1 MTKNL
6 ADELQR
12 TARQALAG
20 LQPVASGDEFGGL
33 PFRRLVAA
41 VFRGRY
47 LLFGTTFFGLLI
59 GLFMAIT
66 TVNTYV
72 SEGRFQFTATGAERL
87 RVDTASAAQTSQEMM
102 AAGATYILSNNDL
115 LERVVKRLGPN
126 RILQPYAPG
135 KGEENG
141 VKSLFFRIQRDWNMT
156 REEDR
161 TPEAALRYLKRTILV
176 DAPRYSGMLVA
187 TCVANNPELAQE
199 ILATWMSE
207 AVKWHIETYDDTK
220 SYDAAKQRYDD
231 SKQALDKANRAM
243 AEFLVRKAKVLS
255 FDADKER
262 LKIELGGASGRE
274 SDLRSANKSMEEEI
288 KGLKAMLD
296 GPNALPLTVKMKV
309 KQSSASQAAITQL
322 EQDIVA
328 KEVELRQL
336 RSAVAATNQDS
347 SDVRRLMGTVKSMK
361 EQCEE
366 MKRELANAPLVE
378 EDVDN
383 PLRRKAQEDLLTR
396 EGELSSSKARLEAAI
411 SLRTEKETELRRL
424 IELEPEYSRLVAD
437 RLSADSDVHATEA
450 LWKQAQEKRV
460 LGEGNFSSLKPIQT
474 ASLPL
479 EKEGPNRAKLILG
492 AFLVGLFLGLG
503 VLVLRALP
511 DDVVRTRDDLERIEG
526 LAVIGVMPRLDG
538 KNLRRHSALREQG
551 W

>member
-199 ILATWMSE
+199 ILATWMDE
-207 AVKWHIETYDDTK
+207 AVKWHIETYDDSK
-220 SYDAAKQRYDD
+220 SYDAAKKRYDE
-231 SKQALDKANRAM
+231 SKAALDTANKAM

-262 LKIELGGASGRE
+262 LEIELGGASGRE
-274 SDLRSANKSMEEEI
+274 SDLKSANKSMEEEI
-288 KGLKAMLD
+288 KGLKGMLD

-309 KQSSASQAAITQL
+309 KQSLTSQETIARL
-322 EQDIVA
+322 EQEIFA
-328 KEVELRQL
+328 KDLELRQL
-336 RSAVAATNQDS
+336 RGAVANPNAS
-347 SDVRRLMGTVKSMK
+347 EDVNRLTKTVKSMR
-361 EQCEE
+361 EQVKE
-366 MKRELANAPLVE
+366 MKDELRAAPLVE
-378 EDVDN
+378 EEVDN
-383 PLRRKAQEDLLTR
+383 PLRKKAQEDLLTR
-396 EGELSSSKARLEAAI
+396 EGDLTSGRARLEAATTMR
-411 SLRTEKETELRRL
+411 SEKESALRRL
-424 IELEPEYSRLVAD
+424 VELEPEYSRLLAD
-437 RLSADSDVHATEA
+437 KLSADTDVHATEV

>member
-20 LQPVASGDEFGGL
+20 LQPVAQGDEFGGL

-47 LLFGTTFFGLLI
+47 LLFGTTFLGLLI
-59 GLFMAIT
+59 GLFLAIT

-115 LERVVKRLGPN
+115 LERVVKRLGPG
-126 RILQPYAPG
+126 RILQPYEPG

-161 TPEAALRYLKRTILV
+161 TPEAALRYLKRTIVV

-187 TCVANNPELAQE
+187 TCIANNPELARE
-199 ILATWMSE
+199 ILATWMDE
-207 AVKWHIETYDDTK
+207 AVKWHIETYDDSK
-220 SYDAAKQRYDD
+220 SYDAAKKRYDE
-231 SKQALDKANRAM
+231 SKVALDSANMAM
-243 AEFLVRKAKVLS
+243 AQFLARKAKVLS
-255 FDADKER
+255 FDADKTR
-262 LKIELGGASGRE
+262 LEVELGEATGRE
-274 SDLRSANKSMEEEI
+274 SSLKSEIKAKEEEI

-296 GPNALPLTVKMKV
+296 GPNKLPLTVKMKV
-309 KQSSASQAAITQL
+309 KQSTASQEMIARV
-322 EQDIVA
+322 EGEIVEKGYA
-328 KEVELRQL
+328 LQQWR
-336 RSAVAATNQDS
+336 ANPNPDS
-347 SDVRRLMGTVKSMK
+347 SDKRRLEGELKSK
-361 EQCEE
+361 QEQL
-366 MKRELANAPLVE
+366 KQLKAELQNAPVVE
-378 EDVDN
+378 EDVEN
-383 PLRRKAQEDLLTR
+383 PLLRKAQTDLFER
-396 EGELSSSKARLEAAI
+396 ESEWNTDKARLEAAT

-424 IELEPEYSRLVAD
+424 IELEPEYSRLLSAK
-437 RLSADSDVHATEA
+437 LSADSDVRATEA

-479 EKEGPNRAKLILG
+479 EKEGPNRAKLIFG
-492 AFLVGLFLGLG
+492 ALAVGLFLGLG

-526 LAVIGVMPRLDG
+526 LAVIGVMPSLDG

>member
-59 GLFMAIT
+59 GLFLAIT

-199 ILATWMSE
+199 ILATWMDE
-207 AVKWHIETYDDTK
+207 AVKWHIETYDDSK
-220 SYDAAKQRYDD
+220 SYDAAKKRYDE
-231 SKQALDKANRAM
+231 SKQALDAANKAM
-243 AEFLVRKAKVLS
+243 AEFLVRKARVLS

-262 LKIELGGASGRE
+262 LEAELGTAASRE
-274 SDLRSANKSMEEEI
+274 SELKTDIKSKEEEI

-309 KQSSASQAAITQL
+309 KQSLTSQETIARL
-322 EQDIVA
+322 EQEIFA
-328 KEVELRQL
+328 KDLELRQL
-336 RSAVAATNQDS
+336 RGAVANPNAS
-347 SDVRRLMGTVKSMK
+347 EDVNRLTKTVKSMR
-361 EQCEE
+361 EQVKE
-366 MKRELANAPLVE
+366 MKDELRAAPLVE
-378 EDVDN
+378 EEVDN
-383 PLRRKAQEDLLTR
+383 PLRKKAQEDLLTR
-396 EGELSSSKARLEAAI
+396 EGDLTSGRARLEAATTM
-411 SLRTEKETELRRL
+411 RTEKESALRRL
-424 IELEPEYSRLVAD
+424 VELEPEYSRLLAD
-437 RLSADSDVHATEA
+437 KLSADTDVRATEV
-450 LWKQAQEKRV
+450 LWKQAQEKRA

>member
-20 LQPVASGDEFGGL
+20 LQPVAQGDEFGGL

-47 LLFGTTFFGLLI
+47 LLFGTTCLGLLV
-59 GLFMAIT
+59 GLFLAIT
-66 TVNTYV
+66 TINTYV

-87 RVDTASAAQTSQEMM
+87 RVDTASAAETSQEMM

-115 LERVVKRLGPN
+115 LERVVKRLGPG
-126 RILQPYAPG
+126 RILQPYEPG

-187 TCVANNPELAQE
+187 TCVANNPELARE
-199 ILATWMSE
+199 ILATWMDE
-207 AVKWHIETYDDTK
+207 AKRWHIETYDDSK
-220 SYDAAKQRYDD
+220 SYDAAKKRFED
-231 SKQALDKANRAM
+231 SKATLDAANTAM
-243 AEFLVRKAKVLS
+243 AQFLARKAKVLS

-262 LKIELGGASGRE
+262 LEVELGGAAGRE
-274 SDLRSANKSMEEEI
+274 SDLRAEIKSKEEEI
-288 KGLKAMLD
+288 RGLRAMLD
-296 GPNALPLTVKMKV
+296 GPDKLPPTVKMKV
-309 KQSSASQAAITQL
+309 KQSTASQEMVVRVEGEIL
-322 EQDIVA
+322 A
-328 KEVELRQL
+328 KDFELRQW
-336 RSAVAATNQDS
+336 RATNPNS
-347 SDVRRLMGTVKSMK
+347 PDVRRLEGDLKNK
-361 EQCEE
+361 QEQLRQL
-366 MKRELANAPLVE
+366 KAELNNAPLIE
-378 EDVDN
+378 EDVEN
-383 PLRRKAQEDLLTR
+383 PLLKKAQEDLLTR
-396 EGELSSSKARLEAAI
+396 EGQLISDKARLEAATT
-411 SLRTEKETELRRL
+411 LRTEKENELRRL
-424 IELEPEYSRLVAD
+424 IELEPEYSRLLAAK
-437 RLSADSDVHATEA
+437 LSADSDVHATEA

-492 AFLVGLFLGLG
+492 AFAVGLFLGLG

-526 LAVIGVMPRLDG
+526 LTVIGVMPSLDG
-538 KNLRRHSALREQG
+538 KNLRRHAALREQG

>member
-20 LQPVASGDEFGGL
+20 LQPVAQGDEFGGL
-33 PFRRLVAA
+33 PFRRLLAA

-47 LLFGTTFFGLLI
+47 LVFGTTFLGLLI
-59 GLFMAIT
+59 GLFLAIT

-87 RVDTASAAQTSQEMM
+87 RVDTASAAETSQEMM

-126 RILQPYAPG
+126 RILQPYEPG

-187 TCVANNPELAQE
+187 TCIANNPELARE
-199 ILATWMSE
+199 ILATWMDE
-207 AVKWHIETYDDTK
+207 AKRWHIETYDDSK
-220 SYDAAKQRYDD
+220 SYEAAKKRYDESKVALDAANK
-231 SKQALDKANRAM
+231 AM

-262 LKIELGGASGRE
+262 LEVELGGANGRE
-274 SDLRSANKSMEEEI
+274 SDLRSAIKSMEEEI
-288 KGLKAMLD
+288 RGLKAMLD

-309 KQSSASQAAITQL
+309 KQSSASQEAITRL

-336 RSAVAATNQDS
+336 RSAVLNQDS
-347 SDVRRLMGTVKSMK
+347 SDVRRLTGTIKSMK
-361 EQCEE
+361 EQREE
-366 MKRELANAPLVE
+366 MKRELASAPLVE
-378 EDVDN
+378 EEVDN

-396 EGELSSSKARLEAAI
+396 EGDLSAGKARLEAAI
-411 SLRTEKETELRRL
+411 SLRTEKENELRRL

-450 LWKQAQEKRV
+450 LWKQAQEKRA
-460 LGEGNFSSLKPIQT
+460 LGEGNFSSLKPIQN

-492 AFLVGLFLGLG
+492 ALLVGLFLGLA
-503 VLVLRALP
+503 VLVLRSLP

-538 KNLRRHSALREQG
+538 GNLRRHSALREQG

>member
-47 LLFGTTFFGLLI
+47 LLFGTTFLGLVI
-59 GLFMAIT
+59 GLFLAIT

-102 AAGATYILSNNDL
+102 AAGATYILNNNDL
-115 LERVVKRLGPN
+115 LERVVKRLGPG
-126 RILQPYAPG
+126 RILQPYEPG

-156 REEDR
+156 REEER

-187 TCVANNPELAQE
+187 TCVANNPELARE
-199 ILATWMSE
+199 ILATWMDE
-207 AVKWHIETYDDTK
+207 AIQWHIKTYDDTK
-220 SYDAAKQRYDD
+220 SYEAAKQRYDE
-231 SKQALDKANRAM
+231 SKLALDAANMAM
-243 AEFLVRKAKVLS
+243 AQFLARKAKVLS
-255 FDADKER
+255 FDADKAR
-262 LKIELGGASGRE
+262 LEVELGDATGRE
-274 SDLRSANKSMEEEI
+274 SSLKSEIKAKEEEI
-288 KGLKAMLD
+288 KGLKEMLD
-296 GPNALPLTVKMKV
+296 GPNKLPLTVKMKV
-309 KQSSASQAAITQL
+309 KQSTASQEMISRV
-322 EQDIVA
+322 EGEIVA
-328 KEVELRQL
+328 KGYELLQWR
-336 RSAVAATNQDS
+336 ATNPNS
-347 SDVRRLMGTVKSMK
+347 PDVRRLEGDLKNK
-361 EQCEE
+361 QEQLRLL
-366 MKRELANAPLVE
+366 KTELQNAPVVE
-378 EDVDN
+378 EDVEN
-383 PLRRKAQEDLLTR
+383 PLLKKAQEDLLTR
-396 EGELSSSKARLEAAI
+396 EGQLIADKARLEAAT

-424 IELEPEYSRLVAD
+424 IELEPEYSRLLSTK
-437 RLSADSDVHATEA
+437 LSADSDVRATEA

-479 EKEGPNRAKLILG
+479 EKEGPNRAKLIFG
-492 AFLVGLFLGLG
+492 ALAVGLFLGLG

-526 LAVIGVMPRLDG
+526 LAVIGVMPSLDG
-538 KNLRRHSALREQG
+538 KNLRRHAALREQG

>member
-20 LQPVASGDEFGGL
+20 LQPVAQGDEFGGL

-47 LLFGTTFFGLLI
+47 LLFGTTCLGLLV
-59 GLFMAIT
+59 GLFLAIT
-66 TVNTYV
+66 TINTYV

-87 RVDTASAAQTSQEMM
+87 RVDTASAAETSQEMM

-115 LERVVKRLGPN
+115 LERVVKRLGPG
-126 RILQPYAPG
+126 RILQPYEPG

-187 TCVANNPELAQE
+187 TCVANNPELARE
-199 ILATWMSE
+199 ILATWMDE
-207 AVKWHIETYDDTK
+207 AKRWHIETYDDSK
-220 SYDAAKQRYDD
+220 SYDAAKKRFED
-231 SKQALDKANRAM
+231 SKQALDTANKAM

-262 LKIELGGASGRE
+262 LEVELGGANGRE
-274 SDLRSANKSMEEEI
+274 SDLRSAIKSMEEEI
-288 KGLKAMLD
+288 RGLKAMVD

-309 KQSSASQAAITQL
+309 KQSSASQEAITRL

-336 RSAVAATNQDS
+336 RSAVLNQDS
-347 SDVRRLMGTVKSMK
+347 SDVRRLTGTIKSMK
-361 EQCEE
+361 EQREE
-366 MKRELANAPLVE
+366 MKRELASAPLVE
-378 EDVDN
+378 EEVDN

-396 EGELSSSKARLEAAI
+396 EGELSAGRARLEAAI
-411 SLRTEKETELRRL
+411 SLRTEKESELRRL

-437 RLSADSDVHATEA
+437 RLSADTDVHATEA

-492 AFLVGLFLGLG
+492 AFAVGLFLGLG

-526 LAVIGVMPRLDG
+526 LAVIGVMPSLDG
-538 KNLRRHSALREQG
+538 KNLRRHVALREQG

>member
-20 LQPVASGDEFGGL
+20 LQPVAQGDEFGGL

-47 LLFGTTFFGLLI
+47 LLFGTTLLGLLI
-59 GLFMAIT
+59 GLFLAIT

-87 RVDTASAAQTSQEMM
+87 RVDTASAAETSQEMM

-126 RILQPYAPG
+126 RILQPYEPG

-161 TPEAALRYLKRTILV
+161 TPEAALRHLKRTIVV

-187 TCVANNPELAQE
+187 TCVANNPELARE
-199 ILATWMSE
+199 ILATWMDE
-207 AVKWHIETYDDTK
+207 AKRWHIETYDDTK
-220 SYDAAKQRYDD
+220 SYDAAKRRYEE
-231 SKQALDKANRAM
+231 SKTALDTANKAM

-262 LKIELGGASGRE
+262 LEVELGGANGRE
-274 SDLRSANKSMEEEI
+274 SDLRSAIKSMEEEI
-288 KGLKAMLD
+288 RGLKAMLD

-309 KQSSASQAAITQL
+309 KQSSASQEAITRL

-336 RSAVAATNQDS
+336 RSAVLNQDS
-347 SDVRRLMGTVKSMK
+347 SDVRRLTGTIKSMK
-361 EQCEE
+361 EQREE
-366 MKRELANAPLVE
+366 MKRELASAPLVE
-378 EDVDN
+378 EEVDN
-383 PLRRKAQEDLLTR
+383 PLRRKAQEDQLTR
-396 EGELSSSKARLEAAI
+396 EGELSAARARLEAAI
-411 SLRTEKETELRRL
+411 SLRTEKENELRRL

-437 RLSADSDVHATEA
+437 RLSADSDVRATEA

-460 LGEGNFSSLKPIQT
+460 LGEGNFSSLKPIQN

-479 EKEGPNRAKLILG
+479 EKEGPNRGKLIFG
-492 AFLVGLFLGLG
+492 AFAVGLFLGLG

-526 LAVIGVMPRLDG
+526 LAVIGVMPSLDG

>member
-20 LQPVASGDEFGGL
+20 LQPVAQGDEFGGL

-41 VFRGRY
+41 VFRGRF
-47 LLFGTTFFGLLI
+47 LVFGTTFLGLLI
-59 GLFMAIT
+59 GLFLAIT

-126 RILQPYAPG
+126 RILQPYEPG

-161 TPEAALRYLKRTILV
+161 TPEAALRYLKRTIVV

-187 TCVANNPELAQE
+187 TCIANNPELARE
-199 ILATWMSE
+199 ILATWMDE

-220 SYDAAKQRYDD
+220 SYDAAKKRYEE
-231 SKQALDKANRAM
+231 SKVALDAANKAM

-262 LKIELGGASGRE
+262 LEVELGGAAGRE
-274 SDLRSANKSMEEEI
+274 SDLRAEIKSKEEEI

-296 GPNALPLTVKMKV
+296 GPNALPLTIKMKV
-309 KQSSASQAAITQL
+309 KQSAASQEAIARL

-328 KEVELRQL
+328 KDLELRQL
-336 RSAVAATNQDS
+336 KTAVLNQDS
-347 SDVRRLMGTVKSMK
+347 SDVRRLQGTVKSMR
-361 EQCEE
+361 EQLKE
-366 MKRELANAPLVE
+366 MKDELRDAPLVE

-383 PLRRKAQEDLLTR
+383 PLRKKAQEDLILRESELTTGR
-396 EGELSSSKARLEAAI
+396 ARLEAATT
-411 SLRTEKETELRRL
+411 LRTEKETELRRL
-424 IELEPEYSRLVAD
+424 IELEPDYSRLLAAK
-437 RLSADSDVHATEA
+437 LSADSDVHATEA

-460 LGEGNFSSLKPIQT
+460 LGEGNFSSLKPIQN

-479 EKEGPNRAKLILG
+479 EKEGPNRAKLIFG
-492 AFLVGLFLGLG
+492 AFAVGLFLGLG

-526 LAVIGVMPRLDG
+526 LAVIGVMPSLDG
-538 KNLRRHSALREQG
+538 KNLRRHAALREQG

>member
-207 AVKWHIETYDDTK
+207 AVKWHIETYDDSK

-243 AEFLVRKAKVLS
+243 AEFLVRKARVLS

-262 LKIELGGASGRE
+262 FEAELGTAASRE
-274 SDLRSANKSMEEEI
+274 SELKTDIKSKEEEI

-309 KQSSASQAAITQL
+309 KQSLTSQETIARL
-322 EQDIVA
+322 EQEIFA
-328 KEVELRQL
+328 KDLELRQL
-336 RSAVAATNQDS
+336 RGAVANPNAS
-347 SDVRRLMGTVKSMK
+347 EDVNRLTKTVKSMR
-361 EQCEE
+361 EQVKE
-366 MKRELANAPLVE
+366 MKDELRAAPLVE
-378 EDVDN
+378 EEVDN
-383 PLRRKAQEDLLTR
+383 PLRKKAQEDLLTR
-396 EGELSSSKARLEAAI
+396 EGDLTSGRARLEAATTMR
-411 SLRTEKETELRRL
+411 SEKESALRRL
-424 IELEPEYSRLVAD
+424 VELEPEYSRLLAD
-437 RLSADSDVHATEA
+437 KLSADTDVHATEV